1 MKQQKLQ
8 QAPANLILEGYD
20 TYAVLKGG
28 NNVIKFSDNT
38 DITTDKNTSAIEVT
52 PKGKAAPIKFMQ
64 RGRNNNMPYDIMKK
78 IGINVTVGSNIEFK
92 NKVVFGDSI
101 LVYLSLIH
109 I

>member
-52 PKGKAAPIKFMQ
+52 PKGKAAPI
-64 RGRNNNMPYDIMKK
+64 
-78 IGINVTVGSNIEFK
+78 
-92 NKVVFGDSI
+92 
-101 LVYLSLIH
+101 
-109 I
+109 

>member
-52 PKGKAAPIKFMQ
+52 PKGKANSEYASFKFDFTRDLTQ
-64 RGRNNNMPYDIMKK
+64 T
-78 IGINVTVGSNIEFK
+78 INLN
-92 NKVVFGDSI
+92 
-101 LVYLSLIH
+101 
-109 I
+109 